1 MKDTSWILID
11 TETTGLKQPIFAV
24 ELAAQRMRGWQ
35 QDGEPFRRLI
45 NHGCQIPQAAAR
57 VHGYT
62 REILER
68 DGETPEAVYS
78 DFREYAGEAPIVA
91 YNLRYDWNQVLVPE
105 WERLGLLPISSP
117 GFCAYLLAQRLLD
130 PVPAGNCK
138 LQTLRQYYRLPERGA
153 HTALGDVE
161 TVADLMQNI
170 LRPIAEKKGLN
181 TWEEIQS
188 FTQEEWYPTRLVFGK
203 FKGRS
208 YLEARED
215 SELRSWLEWLTRS
228 SNEKSARMGRW
239 YIDRLDSDETTFETP
254 IIEFPDEDQ
263 TLPGLVVFQKMDVEY
278 LSVQVEGLRS
288 RLANLETDYGVEK
301 AKIGSIKARL
311 FEALRPFYEERDRL
325 MLVIQYRNIFI
336 DKLLSEGENE
346 AETVGNDYERESER
360 KGEDY
365 NSAASALEGKVEL
378 DNEQKLHLKSVW
390 KKLVRNFH
398 PDRFESDPEK
408 RETYEKLTQAINE
421 AKNAGDIEL
430 LERIASDPDAFI
442 HSHGWSLVSLNE
454 SKELNQLQSLF
465 DYLQVRVLEII
476 EEIEDLRKSPDFE
489 LHQFVEQD
497 ASILEKVIAEQ
508 RTELELEIEELSG
521 EADAKAAEIEELT
534 GALPF

>member
-1 MKDTSWILID
+1 MKDATWILID

-24 ELAAQRMRGWQ
+24 EIAAQRMRGWQ
-35 QDGEPFRRLI
+35 RDGEPFRRLI
-45 NHGCQIPQAAAR
+45 NHGCEIPQEAAR

-68 DGETPEAVYS
+68 DGESPEAVYS
-78 DFREYAGEAPIVA
+78 DFREYTGDAPIVA

-117 GFCAYLLAQRLLD
+117 GFCACLLAQRLLD

-161 TVADLMQNI
+161 TVADIMQEI
-170 LRPIAEKKGLN
+170 LRPIAEKRGLD
-181 TWEEIQS
+181 TWEKVKS
-188 FTQEEWYPTRLVFGK
+188 FTLEEWYPTRLVFGK

-208 YLEARED
+208 YLDARED

-228 SNEKSARMGRW
+228 SNERSARMGQW
-239 YIDRLDSDETTFETP
+239 YIDRLDSGEISFETP
-254 IIEFPDEDQ
+254 VIEFPDEDQ
-263 TLPGLVVFQKMDVEY
+263 TAPGLVVFQKMDVDY
-278 LSVQVEGLRS
+278 LRGQIEGLRS
-288 RLANLETDYGVEK
+288 RLADLETKYGVEK
-301 AKIGSIKARL
+301 AKIDSIKARL

-325 MLVIQYRNIFI
+325 RLVIQYRKIFI
-336 DKLLSEGENE
+336 DKLLSEGEEE
-346 AETVGNDYERESER
+346 AETVGEEYERESER
-360 KGEDY
+360 NEEDY
-365 NSAASALEGKVEL
+365 NSTASALEGKVEL
-378 DNEQKLHLKSVW
+378 DDGQTQRLKSLW
-390 KKLVRNFH
+390 KKLVKNFH

-408 RETYEKLTQAINE
+408 RETYEKLTQAINS
-421 AKNAGDIEL
+421 AKDASDIEL

-442 HSHGWSLVSLNE
+442 HSQGWALVSLDD

-476 EEIEDLRKSPDFE
+476 EEIEDLRRSPDFE

-497 ASILEKVIAEQ
+497 TSVLEKVIEEQ
-508 RTELELEIEELSG
+508 RAEIEREIEDLSA

-534 GALPF
+534 GELPF

>member
-188 FTQEEWYPTRLVFGK
+188 FTKEEWYPTRLVFGK

-239 YIDRLDSDETTFETP
+239 YIDRLDSDETTLETP

-336 DKLLSEGENE
+336 DKLLSEGEIE

-378 DNEQKLHLKSVW
+378 DDEQKLHLKSVW